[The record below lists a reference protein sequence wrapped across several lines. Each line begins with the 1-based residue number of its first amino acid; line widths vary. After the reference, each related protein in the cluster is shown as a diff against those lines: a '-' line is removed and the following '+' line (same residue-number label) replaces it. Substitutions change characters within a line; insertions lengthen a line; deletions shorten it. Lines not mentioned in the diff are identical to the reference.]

1 MITYEKEQ
9 KSFTATICRKGNDI
23 RTSRM
28 NKQRFINGCNQT
40 DRSLWQLC
48 IAIEHWLICLND
60 RRDGRLHPWSLVEG
74 SVSSASAETNSP
86 PGIYRTVQFS
96 PDKEITQKIHR
107 FLMHDESLIMNW
119 TEYIRLPWLWLCKFH
134 RLPKLNTVNLIVQYS
149 TLIISSRG
157 KRILVLT
164 RNVGRFN
171 GKVEALQ

>member
-1 MITYEKEQ
+1 MQSNRSQFVTTLHCYWTLINLFEWSTGWSTTSLE
-9 KSFTATICRKGNDI
+9 SGGRI
-23 RTSRM
+23 RS
-28 NKQRFINGCNQT
+28 
-40 DRSLWQLC
+40 
-48 IAIEHWLICLND
+48 A
-60 RRDGRLHPWSLVEG
+60 
-74 SVSSASAETNSP
+74 SSAFAETNSP

-96 PDKEITQKIHR
+96 PDKEITQKIHW

-119 TEYIRLPWLWLCKFH
+119 TEYIHLPWLWLCKFH